1 MKCFSG
7 SALFVL
13 GTTAARQTG
22 APTCPPT
29 IKSATLDVSTSG
41 EPFQNKSHCY
51 DYITLYLKMSKNV
64 YRNEHIFTCLFQVA
78 AQYTT
83 FNLFYMYFLQLNVK
97 KKQVFPVISTSVHP

>member
-1 MKCFSG
+1 MNVKCFSG

-51 DYITLYLKMSKNV
+51 DYITLYLKKAKDV
-64 YRNEHIFTCLFQVA
+64 YLIELICTSLFQVA

-83 FNLFYMYFLQLNVK
+83 FNLFYMSFLQLNV
-97 KKQVFPVISTSVHP
+97 